1 MITITAVIRATT
13 GREAALRDALLDV
26 ARHAE
31 LEEPGT
37 LGFFVSQ
44 GIEDRGIFT
53 TYARFAD
60 EAAKDAHNGS
70 DAVARFFAR
79 ASELVEGDAILH
91 SCSEL
96 TTAATAP

>member
-1 MITITAVIRATT
+1 MITITAVIRAKA

-31 LEEPGT
+31 REEPGT

-44 GIEDRGIFT
+44 GIEDRAVFT
-53 TYARFAD
+53 TYERFAD

-70 DAVARFFAR
+70 DAVARFFDR
-79 ASELVEGDAILH
+79 AGELIEGDAILH
-91 SCSEL
+91 TCAEL
-96 TTAATAP
+96 DAVARAP